1 MKTIRRVTGAE
12 ALLMSLAAEG
22 TEVIFGYPGSQV
34 MPIYD
39 LLYDCGK
46 RDGTRKSTASA
57 KEQSENKQVIMANK
71 IRISGSDALIL
82 SLIAEGTDVM
92 FGYPGG
98 QVIPLYDRL
107 YDYRDKIK
115 HILTRHEQGAAH
127 AAQGY
132 ARATGKVGV
141 CVSTSGPGATNLL
154 TGVADAMLDSTPM
167 VCITGQVPAAILGT
181 DAFQEADII
190 SMSMPITKWN
200 YQVTTAS
207 EIAGAVA
214 KAFYIARS
222 GRPGPVV
229 IDITK
234 NAQVEEVDFAYR
246 PCTGLRSY
254 HPKPKMNGSAAQVV
268 ELVNEAERP
277 LILVGQGVKLAGAE
291 QSLLEFAE
299 TGNIPVAATLMGIS
313 AIPSSHP
320 LFVGNLGMHGNIAAN
335 EMSQA
340 ADLLIA
346 IGMRFSDR
354 VTGAVN
360 DYAPNAKIVHVDI
373 DRAELGK
380 NLRCDVPIHAD
391 ALDALEAFKVGL
403 KYAARGDW
411 FAFARDKM
419 AAEKDNVK
427 GFSGESHNGFITMSQ
442 VIRKL
447 AEVEEG
453 NAVIVTD
460 VGQNQMFSAR
470 YSKFNSTR
478 SFITSGGLGTMGF
491 GLPAAMGAKV
501 GVPER
506 EVVAILGD
514 GGFQMTMQELGTI
527 MQNKIGVKILV
538 LNNSYLGMVRQWQE
552 LFFNSRYSFTELE
565 NPDFAEI
572 ADAYNIPSKRITKP
586 EELEDALREMK
597 NAEGSYFL
605 EVAVMPQENVF
616 PMVPAGASL
625 SNILMS
631 ND

>member
-1 MKTIRRVTGAE
+1 MYHC
-12 ALLMSLAAEG
+12 ALG
-22 TEVIFGYPGSQV
+22 
-34 MPIYD
+34 
-39 LLYDCGK
+39 GK
-46 RDGTRKSTASA
+46 ISKNRT
-57 KEQSENKQVIMANK
+57 MANK
-71 IRISGSDALIL
+71 IKISGSDALIL

-107 YDYRDKIK
+107 YDYKDRIR

-154 TGVADAMLDSTPM
+154 TGIADAMLDSTPM
-167 VCITGQVPAAILGT
+167 VCITGQVPSAILGT

-207 EIAGAVA
+207 EIASAVA

-222 GRPGPVV
+222 GRPGPVL

-234 NAQVEEVDFAYR
+234 NAQVEEVDFTYR

-254 HPKPKMNGSAAQVV
+254 NPKPKMNGSAAEVV
-268 ELVNEAERP
+268 ELVNASKRP
-277 LILVGQGVKLAGAE
+277 LILAGQGVKLAGAE
-291 QSLLEFAE
+291 KALVEFAE
-299 TGNIPVAATLMGIS
+299 IGNIPVATTLMGIS
-313 AIPSSHP
+313 AIPNSHP
-320 LFVGNLGMHGNIAAN
+320 LFVGNLGMHGNVAPN

-354 VTGAVN
+354 VTGAIN
-360 DYAPNAKIVHVDI
+360 AYAPNAKIVHVDI
-373 DRAELGK
+373 DPAELGK

-391 ALDALEAFKVGL
+391 ALEALEAFKIGL
-403 KYAARGDW
+403 KHVDRDEW
-411 FAFARDKM
+411 FAFAKEK
-419 AAEKDNVK
+419 AEEEKHNVK
-427 GFSGESHNGFITMSQ
+427 GFCGEACNGFITMSQ
-442 VIRKL
+442 VIQKL

-453 NAVIVTD
+453 DAVIVTD

-470 YSKFNSTR
+470 YSKFNTTR

-501 GVPER
+501 GVPQR

-565 NPDFAEI
+565 NPDFAKI
-572 ADAYNIPSKRITKP
+572 ASAYDIPAKRIIKP
-586 EELEDALREMK
+586 EELEGALREMK
-597 NAEGSYFL
+597 ESKGSYFL
-605 EVAVMPQENVF
+605 EIAVLPQENVF
-616 PMVPAGASL
+616 PMIPAGASL
-625 SNILMS
+625 SNMLMS